1 MCDCSDFS
9 APAVFKQVTRRAR
22 KRHRCGECEGLITPG
37 CHYWE
42 SRGLWEGQ
50 WSTHKTCGSCYVIA
64 HTMLSCYPFGNLMDC
79 ISSDTED
86 RVSGREAR
94 TAYAGMLRRRR
105 QARRILK
112 QEKADG

>member
-9 APAVFKQVTRRAR
+9 APAVFEEVTRRAK
-22 KRHRCGECEGLITPG
+22 KRHCCGECKGLITPG

-64 HTMLSCYPFGNLMDC
+64 HTMLPCYLFGDLMDC
-79 ISSDTED
+79 IDSDTED
-86 RVSGREAR
+86 RVNGREAR

-105 QARRILK
+105 LARRILK
-112 QEKADG
+112 QEQADG